1 MSKIN
6 FRTDLAIEAHEYV
19 ATQTPQGVNGVNVQD
34 QNHNDHFVKRVNIS
48 TPQASQ
54 QMGKQMGRYIT
65 LEMPE
70 FRKKNTEFEERVS
83 QTFAH
88 ELNSMLPKSP
98 NQNVLI
104 VGLGNWN
111 VTPDALG
118 PKVIDRLLIT
128 RHLKAMMPNRFN
140 NNDYQTVSALAP
152 GVLGL
157 TGIETSE
164 VIEGVVRQ
172 TQPDYIIAIDAL
184 AARDV
189 SRLNTTI
196 QIADTGI
203 HPGSGVGNK
212 RKGITKE
219 DLGVDVIAIGVPT
232 VVDAVTVTSDTIEMV
247 TNTVAE
253 NSPNGQ
259 GQQFYQALNS
269 LNGQQKE
276 QLIAEVLNQNLG
288 SLIVTPKEIDRLIE
302 DISDVV
308 AGGINA
314 ALHPIIDYQDATK
327 HLY

>member
-1 MSKIN
+1 MTIN
-6 FRTDLAIEAHEYV
+6 FRTDLAVEAHEYV
-19 ATQTPQGVNGVNVQD
+19 ATQNPQGINGVDVQD
-34 QNHNDHFVKRVNIS
+34 QNFQDHFVKRVEIT
-48 TPQASQ
+48 TPGASQ

-65 LEMPE
+65 LEMPD

-83 QTFAH
+83 QTFAQQ
-88 ELNSMLPKSP
+88 LNSMLPPSP

-128 RHLKAMMPNRFN
+128 RHLKSMMPERFS

-196 QIADTGI
+196 QISDTGI

-212 RKGITKE
+212 RKGITRE

-247 TNTVAE
+247 TNTVAQ
-253 NSPNGQ
+253 NSQGGQ
-259 GQQFYQALNS
+259 GGQFYQALNS
-269 LNGQQKE
+269 LDGQQKE

-314 ALHPIIDYQDATK
+314 ALHPVIDYQDATK